1 MKRIL
6 SLVLAF
12 VVIFSCGIC
21 AYAEEES
28 SEVETIIPTTD
39 TAFPQYGYIQHISV
53 TFYIANGRAYVSYLV
68 TASRNKK
75 LDIDVVIEKKTLGF
89 IWTDVAKSA
98 AILTNTEYYYSGD
111 FNADVSGS
119 GEYRVRIS
127 VKVNGEKAEK
137 TAEFTYDES
146 VFLGDV
152 NGDGRITA
160 YDARLVLRYSA
171 KMESFT
177 EKQKGFADVNSD
189 GKITSADA
197 RIVLRMA
204 AKL

>member
-12 VVIFSCGIC
+12 VVILSCGIC
-21 AYAEEES
+21 ACAEEENS
-28 SEVETIIPTTD
+28 TVEIMPTTEQGI
-39 TAFPQYGYIQHISV
+39 PQFSYIQHISV
-53 TFYIANGRAYVSYLV
+53 TFYVANGKASASYLV
-68 TASRNKK
+68 SVSGKR
-75 LDIDVVIEKKTLGF
+75 DIDIDIVIEKKTLGF
-89 IWTDVAKSA
+89 IWADVSRSA
-98 AILTNTEYYYSGD
+98 VSVKNVQYYSGD

-127 VKVNGEKAEK
+127 AKVNGEKAEK
-137 TAEFTYDES
+137 IAEFSYDER